1 MDEFL
6 ISGNHIVGFYT
17 SYENIIAIDDKGDRY
32 YFSPS
37 ELQYLFYERWFDVEK
52 KKTRTW
58 ITVHKTYN
66 DEKS

>member
-17 SYENIIAIDDKGDRY
+17 SYENIIAIDDKGNRY
-32 YFSPS
+32 YFSPD
-37 ELQYLFYERWFDVEK
+37 ELLYLIDDKRFIIEK
-52 KKTRTW
+52 KKSRTW
-58 ITVHKTYN
+58 ITIDKIYD